1 MPDLKFILPA
11 AIALLVLLLFF
22 MGYLKAPPDT
32 AYIISGLGRK
42 RILIGKAGWRVPFFG
57 LGGACAR
64 LASLDFVQRPLGQR
78 ARCLRTTPF

>member
-11 AIALLVLLLFF
+11 AAVLLVLLLFF

-42 RILIGKAGWRVPFFG
+42 KP
-57 LGGACAR
+57 
-64 LASLDFVQRPLGQR
+64 
-78 ARCLRTTPF
+78 